1 MNNISIISIN
11 TIKPLTPTPIPQEA
25 RDSDLAT
32 NINLN
37 IGGNISITE
46 TEERHEYQKTH
57 DTWGGDIG
65 MAALGGAMTGLAG
78 GLGMGAG
85 NMIGGTLSGLALSG
99 ASAFGS
105 SNVGAVISENRKG
118 TSNGTYT
125 TNQIG
130 SDIIALNDINIT
142 TDNNLNI
149 VGSNLTSL
157 NNTTLNS
164 NNGSVNITTAVET
177 QTTEQTK
184 TKTNWGGIDFTHTN
198 SSVGVGASIER
209 NTTSST
215 ATTQYAKSSNI
226 QSGNNIAIS
235 SGNNNSNNSTDTNTK
250 NNNQQQDINII
261 GSNIL
266 AENDIKLNANG
277 DNGNIKIISQELLQN
292 KLDKQKTEAIT
303 ASVGITNYWA
313 KTADQTHNLIDNSKG
328 GARDSKEGYTNTFF
342 DLGNIGISVMNAAG
356 SPLGFGISADIGYN
370 LIETETAQNNTYNQ
384 ESSILSN
391 KGSID
396 LNAEN
401 DINIKGSVIATNGED
416 KEINLTSN
424 NGDISIL
431 ASKDTTNISSETNT
445 NSVNIDLS
453 LIPTYSYNNSD
464 TTIEQTSYNNSI
476 ISANGNNSK
485 INIESKNKD
494 INIKGANIEADNDIN
509 LLAQNGNMN
518 IESNQ
523 DRYYSNTDT
532 KGFQIGGTIGFN
544 LGKDYQEDI
553 TNNYTTIK
561 SNNGNINIDTIED
574 YNYTYQHAERSGGT
588 FGSTK
593 TMDSIDENN
602 KNIGSNIISNNGS
615 LHLQANNSNS
625 STNKNKNSNSN
636 INKNPQTT
644 GNINIKGSN
653 IMSETGTNL
662 VAENDVNVFS
672 SIDANRTYRKVEEG
686 NRFTGGELDINE
698 NITNTNNSSNIVSNN
713 GNLNIITGRNTNIV
727 ASNIATNESGDI
739 NILAGYTVDKN
750 TGNIS
755 QNTDGTGSIN
765 ILNTQDLEKNYSYH
779 EEWGGFFDML
789 ANFDIDL
796 DKGGLTLSTSYEQ
809 ELDENTTLTK
819 TAKTSNLDANNG
831 NINLNATENILSIGT
846 QIYADKD
853 INLSAGY
860 TETKTDEDGSTQQI
874 KHDGNIILTSADNS
888 QSTDSKHEETTVT
901 IGVKVGNS
909 FVDAGY
915 AVDAV
920 VKAGEEVKHAKDELS
935 RMKKLRDEGKASD
948 NAVKDAEVNLAMATA
963 NLANSTLGM
972 ATAMGSA
979 AASTPTGGFYGS
991 AFTNYD
997 TTTTTSNEQSTWQT
1011 HGNLI
1016 SNSGNINFN
1025 TTNDMTQEG
1034 TNLYASNDNGTG
1046 TINYNIGNDLTIQ
1059 ASKDTYKA
1067 NSKTENT
1074 NVNAS
1079 IGTNGFS
1086 IGAGGGNSKSKT
1098 DSITYNNN
1106 EVIADNININ
1116 TKNNA
1121 NIKGANIEATNDIN
1135 MNIGNNLNI
1144 ESLQDTYYSKS
1155 SSNSANIGI
1164 GSSSISGGYNTE
1176 KSYTDSSWVNNQ
1188 TSIIADNKVDIK
1200 VGTKTDDN
1208 GNNIAEGNTNLVG
1221 SLIASNSDNLN
1232 LETNTLTYSDIKDTY
1247 YTETKGNGFNT
1258 TIGTDPDK
1266 GKANI
1271 APMGSTTI
1279 TMKDTGEEKEQT
1291 TKATIG
1297 NGKITIANKN
1307 IEDIKDAEGN
1317 NLYADLNRDVTNS
1330 QEITKDLITGALDGS
1345 VTIDNRLLFGFI
1357 EQNVYER
1364 DENGKIIRDK
1374 DGKAIVKTD
1383 ANGNPITTNGYQS
1396 IYSDVK
1402 NFGTN
1407 TAGALVGATGT
1418 IINTAKITYD
1428 TIADEKS
1435 SITDIGNNWKT
1446 GQDSLATAII
1456 RGGDDTVKEIMD
1468 KINKGEATP
1477 EELQYIASRTSK
1489 DKDGN
1494 LVFTSNGKSIIVED
1508 SDGRVGEQLGFNDKI
1523 TGQGYID
1530 AGKTATDNKI
1540 FYTTDAEER
1549 IHKTIESE
1557 TVAKN
1562 MADREVDYYN
1572 AMAFLTGGKGIASSN
1587 TPNSNNGGLNSQMQ
1601 SNWNEKYNTNTN
1613 QLLNQNTILAN
1624 NVKSE
1629 DKLYSTHFDKNG
1641 KAEFINDGDYN
1652 AYRKNDDGTLN
1663 YENQITY
1670 AEGFNLNIADDK
1682 KEAFEDQMKTNEVQM
1697 DLLRLLLMDSNK
1709 SITENTK
1716 DLNSLETQYLLGLK
1730 TPDGTYYYSWNK
1742 FLDKDGT
1749 RSKTNEALSNGA
1761 DDFSLNYLYTNDIW
1775 KTIAD
1780 NSSGI
1785 SYPTQKTMGA
1795 FDIKIDESRTII
1807 NPAVGQEVRTKENG
1821 TCRTPGCGEKGSLRP
1836 GHTHQGTDI
1845 LLNEGDYVI
1854 APMDGK
1860 LYYTT
1865 SSKDKTK
1872 ALNSLA
1878 VANDDIRI
1886 LMLYVDKKSNIKI
1899 KKNGTD
1905 VEKGGIIGKGTS
1917 NSEFIRVYGKDTA
1930 QHTHVEQQNANDRLD
1945 KKDIQGVLF
1954 PNQQRELKK

>member
-149 VGSNLTSL
+149 VGSDLTSL

-384 ESSILSN
+384 ESSIVSN

-494 INIKGANIEADNDIN
+494 INIKGANIEA
-509 LLAQNGNMN
+509 
-518 IESNQ
+518 
-523 DRYYSNTDT
+523 
-532 KGFQIGGTIGFN
+532 
-544 LGKDYQEDI
+544 
-553 TNNYTTIK
+553 
-561 SNNGNINIDTIED
+561 
-574 YNYTYQHAERSGGT
+574 
-588 FGSTK
+588 
-593 TMDSIDENN
+593 
-602 KNIGSNIISNNGS
+602 
-615 LHLQANNSNS
+615 
-625 STNKNKNSNSN
+625 
-636 INKNPQTT
+636 
-644 GNINIKGSN
+644 
-653 IMSETGTNL
+653 
-662 VAENDVNVFS
+662 
-672 SIDANRTYRKVEEG
+672 
-686 NRFTGGELDINE
+686 
-698 NITNTNNSSNIVSNN
+698 
-713 GNLNIITGRNTNIV
+713 
-727 ASNIATNESGDI
+727 
-739 NILAGYTVDKN
+739 
-750 TGNIS
+750 
-755 QNTDGTGSIN
+755 
-765 ILNTQDLEKNYSYH
+765 
-779 EEWGGFFDML
+779 
-789 ANFDIDL
+789 
-796 DKGGLTLSTSYEQ
+796 
-809 ELDENTTLTK
+809 
-819 TAKTSNLDANNG
+819 
-831 NINLNATENILSIGT
+831 
-846 QIYADKD
+846 
-853 INLSAGY
+853 
-860 TETKTDEDGSTQQI
+860 
-874 KHDGNIILTSADNS
+874 
-888 QSTDSKHEETTVT
+888 
-901 IGVKVGNS
+901 
-909 FVDAGY
+909 
-915 AVDAV
+915 
-920 VKAGEEVKHAKDELS
+920 
-935 RMKKLRDEGKASD
+935 
-948 NAVKDAEVNLAMATA
+948 
-963 NLANSTLGM
+963 
-972 ATAMGSA
+972 
-979 AASTPTGGFYGS
+979 
-991 AFTNYD
+991 
-997 TTTTTSNEQSTWQT
+997 
-1011 HGNLI
+1011 
-1016 SNSGNINFN
+1016 
-1025 TTNDMTQEG
+1025 
-1034 TNLYASNDNGTG
+1034 
-1046 TINYNIGNDLTIQ
+1046 
-1059 ASKDTYKA
+1059 
-1067 NSKTENT
+1067 
-1074 NVNAS
+1074 
-1079 IGTNGFS
+1079 
-1086 IGAGGGNSKSKT
+1086 
-1098 DSITYNNN
+1098 
-1106 EVIADNININ
+1106 
-1116 TKNNA
+1116 
-1121 NIKGANIEATNDIN
+1121 TNDIN

-1155 SSNSANIGI
+1155 NSNNANIGI

-1208 GNNIAEGNTNLVG
+1208 GNNIAEGNTNIKG
-1221 SLIASNSDNLN
+1221 ALIASNSDNLN
-1232 LETNTLTYSDIKDTY
+1232 LETNTLTYQDIKDTY
-1247 YTETKGNGFNT
+1247 YTETKGSGFNT

-1279 TMKDTGEEKEQT
+1279 TMKDTGEEKEQI

-1418 IINTAKITYD
+1418 IINTAKTTYD
-1428 TIADEKS
+1428 TLTDKNS
-1435 SITDIGNNWKT
+1435 SITEIGNNWKT
-1446 GQDSLATAII
+1446 GQDSLTTAII
-1456 RGGDDTVKEIMD
+1456 RGSDDKTKEIMD

-1508 SDGRVGEQLGFNDKI
+1508 SDGRVGEQLGFNDKT

-1652 AYRKNDDGTLN
+1652 AYRKNEDGTLN

-1670 AEGFNLNIADDK
+1670 AEGFNLNIAEDK
-1682 KEAFEDQMKTNEVQM
+1682 KEEFEDQMKTNEVQM

-1905 VEKGGIIGKGTS
+1905 VEKGGVIGKGTS

>member
-384 ESSILSN
+384 ESSIVSN

-401 DINIKGSVIATNGED
+401 DINIKGADIIA
-416 KEINLTSN
+416 N
-424 NGDISIL
+424 N
-431 ASKDTTNISSETNT
+431 DT
-445 NSVNIDLS
+445 
-453 LIPTYSYNNSD
+453 
-464 TTIEQTSYNNSI
+464 QI
-476 ISANGNNSK
+476 IT
-485 INIESKNKD
+485 
-494 INIKGANIEADNDIN
+494 
-509 LLAQNGNMN
+509 Q
-518 IESNQ
+518 
-523 DRYYSNTDT
+523 
-532 KGFQIGGTIGFN
+532 
-544 LGKDYQEDI
+544 
-553 TNNYTTIK
+553 
-561 SNNGNINIDTIED
+561 NGNINIDTIED

-672 SIDANRTYRKVEEG
+672 SIDANRTYRKVEED

-1067 NSKTENT
+1067 NSKTEN
-1074 NVNAS
+1074 
-1079 IGTNGFS
+1079 
-1086 IGAGGGNSKSKT
+1086 
-1098 DSITYNNN
+1098 
-1106 EVIADNININ
+1106 
-1116 TKNNA
+1116 
-1121 NIKGANIEATNDIN
+1121 
-1135 MNIGNNLNI
+1135 
-1144 ESLQDTYYSKS
+1144 
-1155 SSNSANIGI
+1155 
-1164 GSSSISGGYNTE
+1164 
-1176 KSYTDSSWVNNQ
+1176 
-1188 TSIIADNKVDIK
+1188 
-1200 VGTKTDDN
+1200 
-1208 GNNIAEGNTNLVG
+1208 
-1221 SLIASNSDNLN
+1221 
-1232 LETNTLTYSDIKDTY
+1232 
-1247 YTETKGNGFNT
+1247 
-1258 TIGTDPDK
+1258 P
-1266 GKANI
+1266 
-1271 APMGSTTI
+1271 P
-1279 TMKDTGEEKEQT
+1279 
-1291 TKATIG
+1291 
-1297 NGKITIANKN
+1297 
-1307 IEDIKDAEGN
+1307 
-1317 NLYADLNRDVTNS
+1317 
-1330 QEITKDLITGALDGS
+1330 
-1345 VTIDNRLLFGFI
+1345 
-1357 EQNVYER
+1357 
-1364 DENGKIIRDK
+1364 
-1374 DGKAIVKTD
+1374 
-1383 ANGNPITTNGYQS
+1383 
-1396 IYSDVK
+1396 
-1402 NFGTN
+1402 
-1407 TAGALVGATGT
+1407 
-1418 IINTAKITYD
+1418 
-1428 TIADEKS
+1428 
-1435 SITDIGNNWKT
+1435 
-1446 GQDSLATAII
+1446 
-1456 RGGDDTVKEIMD
+1456 
-1468 KINKGEATP
+1468 
-1477 EELQYIASRTSK
+1477 
-1489 DKDGN
+1489 
-1494 LVFTSNGKSIIVED
+1494 
-1508 SDGRVGEQLGFNDKI
+1508 
-1523 TGQGYID
+1523 
-1530 AGKTATDNKI
+1530 
-1540 FYTTDAEER
+1540 
-1549 IHKTIESE
+1549 
-1557 TVAKN
+1557 
-1562 MADREVDYYN
+1562 
-1572 AMAFLTGGKGIASSN
+1572 
-1587 TPNSNNGGLNSQMQ
+1587 
-1601 SNWNEKYNTNTN
+1601 
-1613 QLLNQNTILAN
+1613 
-1624 NVKSE
+1624 
-1629 DKLYSTHFDKNG
+1629 
-1641 KAEFINDGDYN
+1641 
-1652 AYRKNDDGTLN
+1652 
-1663 YENQITY
+1663 
-1670 AEGFNLNIADDK
+1670 
-1682 KEAFEDQMKTNEVQM
+1682 
-1697 DLLRLLLMDSNK
+1697 
-1709 SITENTK
+1709 
-1716 DLNSLETQYLLGLK
+1716 
-1730 TPDGTYYYSWNK
+1730 
-1742 FLDKDGT
+1742 
-1749 RSKTNEALSNGA
+1749 
-1761 DDFSLNYLYTNDIW
+1761 
-1775 KTIAD
+1775 
-1780 NSSGI
+1780 
-1785 SYPTQKTMGA
+1785 
-1795 FDIKIDESRTII
+1795 
-1807 NPAVGQEVRTKENG
+1807 
-1821 TCRTPGCGEKGSLRP
+1821 
-1836 GHTHQGTDI
+1836 
-1845 LLNEGDYVI
+1845 
-1854 APMDGK
+1854 
-1860 LYYTT
+1860 
-1865 SSKDKTK
+1865 
-1872 ALNSLA
+1872 
-1878 VANDDIRI
+1878 
-1886 LMLYVDKKSNIKI
+1886 
-1899 KKNGTD
+1899 
-1905 VEKGGIIGKGTS
+1905 
-1917 NSEFIRVYGKDTA
+1917 
-1930 QHTHVEQQNANDRLD
+1930 
-1945 KKDIQGVLF
+1945 
-1954 PNQQRELKK
+1954 